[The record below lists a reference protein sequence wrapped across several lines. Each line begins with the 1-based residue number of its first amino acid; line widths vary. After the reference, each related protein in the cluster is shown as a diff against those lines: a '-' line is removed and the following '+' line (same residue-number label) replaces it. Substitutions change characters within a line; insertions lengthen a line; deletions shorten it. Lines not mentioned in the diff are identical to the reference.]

1 MGTRSVS
8 VSVSFP
14 KMEMME
20 EITENK
26 SKKSK
31 KRKRRK
37 SSMPETDPE
46 LINAAND
53 VENKRKKKKKK
64 KSKDKSGDSDNISKE
79 NLVEIQKKLLEEAM
93 ANHEAMS
100 KENNMPKSK

>member
-1 MGTRSVS
+1 
-8 VSVSFP
+8 
-14 KMEMME
+14 ME

-37 SSMPETDPE
+37 SYMPEIDPE

-53 VENKRKKKKKK
+53 NENKRKKKKKRKK
-64 KSKDKSGDSDNISKE
+64 KSKDKSGDSDNIPKD
-79 NLVEIQKKLLEEAM
+79 NLVEIQKEEAPRR
-93 ANHEAMS
+93 S
-100 KENNMPKSK
+100 YGQP